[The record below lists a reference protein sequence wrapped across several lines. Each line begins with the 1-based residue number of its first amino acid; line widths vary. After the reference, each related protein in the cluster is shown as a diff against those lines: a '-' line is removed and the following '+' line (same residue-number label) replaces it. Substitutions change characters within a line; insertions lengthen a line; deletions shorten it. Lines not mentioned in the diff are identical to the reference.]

1 MIRRPPRAP
10 ITDTLFPYTTLF
22 RSDRAR
28 SRNSRNRR
36 RNRDR
41 LPSATTQR
49 PRLPSWPRLS
59 LLRGGRS
66 RHYDG
71 AAFEAR
77 AGWVHAVAA
86 ASGPAQSDDG
96 PLIRA
101 IADKKSGLAAFTHED
116 RKSTRL
122 NSSH

>member
-1 MIRRPPRAP
+1 MIRRPPRS
-10 ITDTLFPYTTLF
+10 TRTYTLFPYTTLF
-22 RSDRAR
+22 RS
-28 SRNSRNRR
+28 
-36 RNRDR
+36 DR

-101 IADKKSGLAAFTHED
+101 IADKKSGLAAFTHDAGAQIGRE
-116 RKSTRL
+116 
-122 NSSH
+122 HV